1 MTKRLNEINERLK
14 VLDGEVSGLIK
25 LDSRT
30 AEQDQRIDAI
40 LKEINEDLGPARVR
54 ELQLADYE
62 RDARARAQEP
72 AGPIAAREHAR
83 EGAEDAEK
91 IDRRSA
97 MQRFVESEQYK
108 RARETGSVKTE
119 PVKVPSL
126 HRRGGSAIQ
135 FNDARVDPQ
144 ELRSLITSGS
154 LSASMV
160 QPDVLPTIYR
170 ARERDLRMRDVLI
183 NAQTSS
189 DSIIFL
195 QENSFTN
202 NAAEVAEATTTSN
215 GTKPESALDFTEA
228 TAPVRTIAHW
238 VPITRQQLADAAWL
252 RTYVED
258 RLRVGIMRREDGQI
272 LNGNGTPP
280 NLTGILNTSGI
291 QNLDETYFTGA
302 PVINAGQP
310 VENFNRIRRAKRMVR
325 ITGGA
330 TPTFLVVNPEDLEE
344 LETIGDANRQ
354 YYGPGPFTNGDF
366 QRIWGLPV
374 VESENIAAG
383 TALVGD
389 GLMAAVV
396 DREDTQIYST
406 DSHSDFFVKNIIV
419 ILAEERIALP
429 VFRPIAF
436 AKVALA

>member
-1 MTKRLNEINERLK
+1 MTKLLTQLNERLK
-14 VLDGEVSGLIK
+14 ILDAEASVLIK
-25 LDSRT
+25 LDTRT

-40 LKEINEDLGPARVR
+40 LKEVNDEVGPARVR
-54 ELQLADYE
+54 ELALTEYE
-62 RDARARAQEP
+62 KESRARQQEP
-72 AGPIAAREHAR
+72 AGPVAAREHAR
-83 EGAEDAEK
+83 DGAEEATR

-97 MQRFVESEQYK
+97 MQRFVESDQYK
-108 RARETGSVKTE
+108 QARTAGLVKTD
-119 PVKVPSL
+119 PVRVPSL
-126 HRRGGSAIQ
+126 HRRGSGVIQ
-135 FNDARVDPQ
+135 FDDRRVDPA
-144 ELRSLITSGS
+144 ELRALITSGS

-160 QPDVLPTIYR
+160 QPDVLPTVYR

-183 NAQTSS
+183 NAETSS
-189 DSIIFL
+189 DSIVFL

-202 NAAEVAEATTTSN
+202 SAAEVAEATTTSN

-228 TAPVRTIAHW
+228 TAPVRTLAHW
-238 VPITRQQLADAAWL
+238 VPVTRQQLADAAWL
-252 RTYVED
+252 RSYVED
-258 RLRVGIMRREDGQI
+258 RLRVGIARREDGQI

-280 NLTGILNTSGI
+280 NLTGILNTSGV
-291 QNLDETYFTGA
+291 QNLDATYFTGA

-325 ITGGA
+325 VTGGA
-330 TPTFLVVNPEDLEE
+330 TPTFVVINPEDLEE

-354 YYGPGPFTNGDF
+354 FYGPGPFTNGDF
-366 QRIWGLPV
+366 PRIWGLPV
-374 VESENIAAG
+374 VESENVAAG

-406 DSHSDFFVKNIIV
+406 DSHSDYFIKNIIV